1 MEDGGY
7 SKQRIT
13 HNMTVN
19 FQSQGDAKPHTEI
32 DLLFQARKFPL
43 FQNKALFIL
52 NLFLFFVFFQLE
64 KILSMP
70 INEPVKFIPGKCYP
84 QQHWAIGFHGDWITV
99 KILEERH

>member
-1 MEDGGY
+1 MAGT
-7 SKQRIT
+7 SKRRIT

-32 DLLFQARKFPL
+32 DLFSKHINFLL
-43 FQNKALFIL
+43 QNKALFIL
-52 NLFLFFVFFQLE
+52 NLFFVFLFFFQLE

-70 INEPVKFIPGKCYP
+70 INETVKFIPGQCYP
-84 QQHWAIGFHGDWITV
+84 QQHWAIGFHGDWITM